1 MKTLTEYLSTKVDMT
16 PSETLRND
24 FTLDELVQFLEDKG
38 FEDKS
43 GITSNFVFSTDI
55 DRYRT
60 SIVSLSDVVKVVEFC
75 KKGKVTKDNPIFV
88 IVFDRNGSQIVDLSE
103 IDLHSVG
110 RIYDLSG
117 NEEDIKTFFNYEEI
131 LNEINEQFGLE

>member
-55 DRYRT
+55 DRY
-60 SIVSLSDVVKVVEFC
+60 SISTTNLSDIVKVVEFC
-75 KKGKVTKDNPIFV
+75 KRGKVNKDNPFFV
-88 IVFDRNGSQIVDLSE
+88 VVFDRNGNQIKDLSE
-103 IDLHSVG
+103 FDLYSVG
-110 RIYDLSG
+110 RTHDLSG
-117 NEEDIKTFFNYEEI
+117 NQEDIKTFFDYEEI
-131 LNEINEQFGLE
+131 VNEINQHFGLE